1 MGIMV
6 MVIVIQG
13 VIIRTI
19 EGKDMVKEIIV
30 FSLIFPQMTNFIMVD
45 LKMEHMAHI
54 EEDTAMIVADTKILT
69 IAITITIMITTTTTL
84 DMTSLAD
91 EMIHTDKDIHKMV
104 TVSEQIGMVGS
115 GHTAQA
121 LIATKSE
128 ITTQKNRIDIEEI
141 ATEHL

>member
-1 MGIMV
+1 

-45 LKMEHMAHI
+45 LIMEHMAHI

-69 IAITITIMITTTTTL
+69 IAIMITTTTTL
-84 DMTSLAD
+84 AMTSLAD

>member
-1 MGIMV
+1 

-69 IAITITIMITTTTTL
+69 IAIMITTTTTL
-84 DMTSLAD
+84 AMTSLAD